1 MKYVISVS
9 NTFSEFPPHDR
20 DLALPLE
27 ADLMVKTARLVRR
40 RRRVVVQ
47 LHVLEPRLGPLQG
60 SKYRVA
66 QNKRDGCVRLICL
79 GFLHGLTPIGSQKP
93 FQNGFEFFHIF

>member
-1 MKYVISVS
+1 MESVCVMKYVISVS

-27 ADLMVKTARLVRR
+27 ADLMVKAARLVRR
-40 RRRVVVQ
+40 RRRIVVQ

-60 SKYRVA
+60 SKSELLRIKETVA
-66 QNKRDGCVRLICL
+66 SD
-79 GFLHGLTPIGSQKP
+79 
-93 FQNGFEFFHIF
+93 